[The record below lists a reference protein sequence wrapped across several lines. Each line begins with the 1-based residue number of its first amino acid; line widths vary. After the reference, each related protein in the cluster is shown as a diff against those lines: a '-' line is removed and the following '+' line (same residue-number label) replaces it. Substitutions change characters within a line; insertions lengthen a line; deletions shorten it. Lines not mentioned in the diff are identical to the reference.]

1 MPLDPLKL
9 VTFNE
14 GEPLDIDKLNSISS
28 NISNTWSATN
38 AVFNTTTSGQEQPWV
53 PVMAFGQEIFPNV
66 LPNTVYTLPLN
77 FDNVF
82 AGLDVPRCV
91 ASVRTGLSTGQ
102 QVTVSVIT
110 LRDNP
115 RIQVV
120 SSLKEANLIVDGIA
134 ISKKTV
140 D

>member
-14 GEPLDIDKLNSISS
+14 GEPLDIDKLNAISS

-38 AVFNTTTSGQEQPWV
+38 AVFNTTVAGQEQPFI
-53 PVMAFGQEIFPNV
+53 PVMAFDQIEFKDV
-66 LPNTVYTLPLN
+66 EPNTVYTLPLN
-77 FDNVF
+77 FNNAF

-91 ASVRTGLSTGQ
+91 ATVRSGLSAGQ
-102 QVTVSVIT
+102 KVSVAVIT

-115 RIQVV
+115 RVQVV
-120 SSLKEANLIVDGIA
+120 SSLKEKSLLIDWIA
-134 ISKKTV
+134 VSKKTI